1 MALTLCALVCATPA
15 TWCARR
21 FKVESTKMSGATLLK
36 HFIAQRVQTDK
47 LPTMGNCLVVNP
59 PAFHADA
66 DMTYLDVL
74 RNAGIDSAQA
84 AAERL
89 FLNMIHLP
97 PMTHDSSKHWIAEA
111 IRRGLL
117 STSSADAPQ

>member
-1 MALTLCALVCATPA
+1 
-15 TWCARR
+15 
-21 FKVESTKMSGATLLK
+21 MSGSRLLK
-36 HFIAQRVQTDK
+36 QFIAERVQHDK

-59 PAFHADA
+59 PAFHAGA
-66 DMTYLDVL
+66 DSTYLDVL

-89 FLNMIHLP
+89 FLNLVHLP
-97 PMTHDSSKHWIAEA
+97 PTTHDSSKHWIAEA

-117 STSSADAPQ
+117 SSRADDD